1 MDYTGNDVLLLKQG
15 NTEIEDYL
23 SKSENDASEQES
35 EIKFTYGKKRVQKIL
50 RENINFKRYKDEGT
64 SEDDRDANIQ
74 EMKDYM

>member
-35 EIKFTYGKKRVQKIL
+35 EMKFTFGKKRVK
-50 RENINFKRYKDEGT
+50 K
-64 SEDDRDANIQ
+64 
-74 EMKDYM
+74 